1 MTARLERG
9 LDFWSVKFEGVYGR
23 LEWGLWL
30 RPVERSVARSSS
42 NRDLRRNLANE
53 CSRRSLGFER
63 SRIVSVCLGPKRDP
77 LRNSVLVPD
86 SVPVVVLI
94 PGKLA
99 SVEQI
104 V

>member
-1 MTARLERG
+1 M
-9 LDFWSVKFEGVYGR
+9 FGR

-42 NRDLRRNLANE
+42 NRDLFERDVEYE
-53 CSRRSLGFER
+53 CSLRSLGFVR

-86 SVPVVVLI
+86 FVPVVVLI